1 MKYKDQVQNRAEA
14 ISNLLETLK
23 RGLESNAI
31 SKVEAV
37 GIINKLQS
45 INKQI
50 VNFTELEG

>member
-31 SKVEAV
+31 SKAEAV